1 MGLCFL
7 MLAKDKTSIWVIL
20 DGHLTKLMK
29 RFSTAS
35 RLRRLFVHYFD
46 EGSIH
51 TYIDIYILNRS
62 QVLQLFGPT
71 CFQLVF
77 FMPRFF
83 LGDAKVGGHILW
95 PLMILSPQNRILLC
109 QKHLPSFELLV
120 EFLKLRQIL
129 GILIWELRGFA
140 GFFDETNSRIRT
152 AWSFGSPMIGFEVVS
167 CLKWVPNQ
175 ESFQKDN

>member
-1 MGLCFL
+1 
-7 MLAKDKTSIWVIL
+7 MLAKDETSIWVIL
-20 DGHLTKLMK
+20 DGHLTKLMEQ
-29 RFSTAS
+29 FSTVRS

-129 GILIWELRGFA
+129 GIRIWELRGFA

-152 AWSFGSPMIGFEVVS
+152 A
-167 CLKWVPNQ
+167 
-175 ESFQKDN
+175 